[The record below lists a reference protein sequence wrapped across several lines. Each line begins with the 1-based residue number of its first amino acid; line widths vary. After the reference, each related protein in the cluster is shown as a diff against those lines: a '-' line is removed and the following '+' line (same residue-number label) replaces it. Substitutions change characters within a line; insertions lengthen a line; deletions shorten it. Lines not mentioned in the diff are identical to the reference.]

1 MPFRFENADYLYALL
16 LLPIFMLLFWLIQR
30 ARKNAFDKFG
40 NSTLLAQLMP
50 AYSKYKHVVKFVLL
64 LFGLSF
70 LIVGWANPQWGS
82 KKEKVKRKSVD
93 IFIALDISQSML
105 AEDIRP
111 NRMERARRFSQS
123 LVEKLKGDRLGII
136 LFAGNA
142 YMQMPLTTDYAAA
155 QLFLR
160 SANPNQAP
168 AQGTAISEAIDLA
181 EQSFEED
188 NKQHKAIIIISDGE
202 THDED
207 ALDRAKEAA
216 ENGLLIYSIGVGTP
230 SGGFIPTV
238 IGGRS
243 DYKRDK
249 TGNPVKTSLNE
260 AMMQDLSNAGGGF
273 YFNLAGNEVEE
284 VATALRNSVDKLE
297 KREFEARVFN
307 EYESYFQYFI
317 GLAILF
323 LIAEFLLSYRENK
336 WLAGKDLFGK

>member
-16 LLPIFMLLFWLIQR
+16 LLPLFMLLFWFIQK

-40 NSTLLAQLMP
+40 NSTLLSQLMP
-50 AYSKYKHVVKFVLL
+50 AYSKYKHTAKFVLL

-70 LIVGWANPQWGS
+70 LIVGWANPQWGT

-93 IFIALDISQSML
+93 IFIALDISQSMM

-111 NRMERARRFSQS
+111 NRMERARRFAQN

-142 YMQMPLTTDYAAA
+142 YLQMPLTTDYAAA

-160 SANPNQAP
+160 SANPSQAP

-181 EQSFEED
+181 EQSFKEE

-202 THDED
+202 THDQD

-243 DYKRDK
+243 DYKRDNK
-249 TGNPVKTSLNE
+249 GNPVKTSLNE
-260 AMMQDLSNAGGGF
+260 PMMKDLANAGGGF
-273 YFNLAGNEVEE
+273 YFNLAGNEVDE
-284 VATALRNSVDKLE
+284 VSTALRNSVDKLE

-317 GLAILF
+317 GIAILF

>member
-1 MPFRFENADYLYALL
+1 MPFRFENIDYLYALFL
-16 LLPIFMLLFWLIQR
+16 IPIFVVLFWLIQR
-30 ARKNAFDKFG
+30 ARKNAFAKFG
-40 NSTLLAQLMP
+40 NSTLLSQLMP
-50 AYSKYKHVVKFVLL
+50 TYSKYKHTAKFVLL
-64 LFGLSF
+64 LCGLTF

-93 IFIALDISQSML
+93 IFIALDISQSMM
-105 AEDIRP
+105 AEDILP
-111 NRMERARRFSQS
+111 NRMERARKFSQK
-123 LVEKLKGDRLGII
+123 LVDKLKGDRLGII

-160 SANPNQAP
+160 SANPSQAP

-202 THDED
+202 THDQD
-207 ALDRAKEAA
+207 ALDRAKTASD
-216 ENGLLIYSIGVGTP
+216 NGLLIYSVGVGTA
-230 SGGFIPTV
+230 SGGFIPTI

-249 TGNPVKTSLNE
+249 KGNPVKTSLNE
-260 AMMQDLSNAGGGF
+260 GMLQDLANEGSGF
-273 YFNLAGNEVEE
+273 YFNLAGSDVEE
-284 VATALRNSVDKLE
+284 VSAALRNSIDQME

-317 GLAILF
+317 AIAILF
-323 LIAEFLLSYRENK
+323 LIAEFLLSYRKNK
-336 WLAGKDLFGK
+336 WLGKKDLFGK

>member
-1 MPFRFENADYLYALL
+1 
-16 LLPIFMLLFWLIQR
+16 
-30 ARKNAFDKFG
+30 
-40 NSTLLAQLMP
+40 
-50 AYSKYKHVVKFVLL
+50 
-64 LFGLSF
+64 
-70 LIVGWANPQWGS
+70 
-82 KKEKVKRKSVD
+82 
-93 IFIALDISQSML
+93 
-105 AEDIRP
+105 
-111 NRMERARRFSQS
+111 
-123 LVEKLKGDRLGII
+123 LG
-136 LFAGNA
+136 
-142 YMQMPLTTDYAAA
+142 
-155 QLFLR
+155 
-160 SANPNQAP
+160 QAP
-168 AQGTAISEAIDLA
+168 SQGTAISEAIDLA
-181 EQSFEED
+181 EQSFEEE
-188 NKQHKAIIIISDGE
+188 NKQHKAVIIISDGE
-202 THDED
+202 THDQD

-260 AMMQDLSNAGGGF
+260 AMMKDLANAGSGA

-284 VATALRNSVDKLE
+284 VAIALRNSVDKLE

>member
-1 MPFRFENADYLYALL
+1 MV
-16 LLPIFMLLFWLIQR
+16 LFWLIQR
-30 ARKNAFDKFG
+30 ARKNAFAKFG
-40 NSTLLAQLMP
+40 NSTLLSQLMP
-50 AYSKYKHVVKFVLL
+50 AYSKYKHTAKFVLL
-64 LFGLSF
+64 LCGLAF

-93 IFIALDISQSML
+93 IFIALDISQSMM
-105 AEDIRP
+105 AEDIKP
-111 NRMERARRFSQS
+111 NRMERARKFSQK
-123 LVEKLKGDRLGII
+123 LVDKLKGDRLGII

-160 SANPNQAP
+160 SANPSQAP

-202 THDED
+202 THDQD
-207 ALDRAKEAA
+207 ALDRAKTAA
-216 ENGLLIYSIGVGTP
+216 ENGLLIYSVGVGTQA
-230 SGGFIPTV
+230 GGFIPTI

-243 DYKRDK
+243 DYKRDQ
-249 TGNPVKTSLNE
+249 TGNPVRTSLNE
-260 AMMQDLSNAGGGF
+260 GMMQDLADEGNGF
-273 YFNLAGNEVEE
+273 YFNLAGSDVEE
-284 VATALRNSVDKLE
+284 VSVALRNSIDQME

-317 GLAILF
+317 AIAILF
-323 LIAEFLLSYRENK
+323 LIAEFLLSYRKNK
-336 WLAGKDLFGK
+336 WLEGKDLFGK

>member
-1 MPFRFENADYLYALL
+1 MPFRFENTDYLYALL

-40 NSTLLAQLMP
+40 NSTLLSQLMP
-50 AYSKYKHVVKFVLL
+50 AYSKYKHMAKFVLL

-93 IFIALDISQSML
+93 IFIALDISQSMM

-181 EQSFEED
+181 EQSFEEE

-260 AMMQDLSNAGGGF
+260 AMMQDLANAGGGA
-273 YFNLAGNEVEE
+273 YFNLAGNEVDA
-284 VATALRNSVDKLE
+284 VATALRTSVDKLE

-317 GLAILF
+317 GMAILF
-323 LIAEFLLSYRENK
+323 LIAEFVLSYRENK

>member
-16 LLPIFMLLFWLIQR
+16 LLPIFILLFWFIQK
-30 ARKNAFDKFG
+30 ARKNAFAKFG
-40 NSTLLAQLMP
+40 NTTLLSQLMP
-50 AYSKYKHVVKFVLL
+50 TYSKYKHTAKFILL
-64 LFGLSF
+64 LLGLSF
-70 LIVGWANPQWGS
+70 LIVGWANPQWGT

-105 AEDIRP
+105 AEDIPP
-111 NRMERARRFSQS
+111 NRMERARRFSQN
-123 LVEKLKGDRLGII
+123 LVDKLKGDRLGII

-142 YMQMPLTTDYAAA
+142 YLQMPLTTDYAAA

-202 THDED
+202 THDQD
-207 ALDRAKEAA
+207 ALERAKTAA
-216 ENGLLIYSIGVGTP
+216 ENGLLIYSVGVGTP
-230 SGGFIPTV
+230 TGGFIPTV

-260 AMMQDLSNAGGGF
+260 AMMQDLSQAGGGF
-273 YFNLAGNEVEE
+273 YFNLAASNVDELSS
-284 VATALRNSVDKLE
+284 ALRNSIDKLE

-317 GLAILF
+317 AAAILF
-323 LIAEFLLSYRENK
+323 LIGEFLLSYRKNK
-336 WLAGKDLFGK
+336 WLDKKDLFGQ

>member
-16 LLPIFMLLFWLIQR
+16 LLPIFILLFWLIQK

-40 NSTLLAQLMP
+40 NSTLLSQLMP
-50 AYSKYKHVVKFVLL
+50 AYSKYKHTAKFVLL

-82 KKEKVKRKSVD
+82 KREKVKRKSVD
-93 IFIALDISQSML
+93 IFIALDISQSMM

-111 NRMERARRFSQS
+111 NRMERARRFAQN

-160 SANPNQAP
+160 SANPSQAP
-168 AQGTAISEAIDLA
+168 SQGTAISEAIDLA
-181 EQSFEED
+181 EQSFEEE
-188 NKQHKAIIIISDGE
+188 NKQHKAVIIISDGE
-202 THDED
+202 THDQD

-260 AMMQDLSNAGGGF
+260 AMMNDLANAGSGA

-284 VATALRNSVDKLE
+284 VSVALRNSVDKLE

-307 EYESYFQYFI
+307 EYESYFQYFL

>member
-1 MPFRFENADYLYALL
+1 MPFRFENIDYLYALL
-16 LLPIFMLLFWLIQR
+16 LIPIFIVLFWLIQR
-30 ARKNAFDKFG
+30 ARKNAFAKFG
-40 NSTLLAQLMP
+40 NSTLLSQLMP
-50 AYSKYKHVVKFVLL
+50 AYSKYKHTTKFILL
-64 LFGLSF
+64 LCGLAF

-93 IFIALDISQSML
+93 IFIALDISQSMM
-105 AEDIRP
+105 AEDIQP
-111 NRMERARRFSQS
+111 NRMERARKFSQK
-123 LVEKLKGDRLGII
+123 LVDKLKGDRLGII

-160 SANPNQAP
+160 SANPSQAP

-202 THDED
+202 THDQD
-207 ALDRAKEAA
+207 ALDRAKTAA
-216 ENGLLIYSIGVGTP
+216 DNGLLIYSVGVGTP
-230 SGGFIPTV
+230 SGGFIPTI

-243 DYKRDK
+243 DYKRDEK
-249 TGNPVKTSLNE
+249 GNPVRTSLNE
-260 AMMQDLSNAGGGF
+260 GMMQNLADEGNGF
-273 YFNLAGNEVEE
+273 YFNLAGSNVEE
-284 VATALRNSVDKLE
+284 VSVALRNSIDQME

-317 GLAILF
+317 AIAILF
-323 LIAEFLLSYRENK
+323 LIAEFLLSYRKNK
-336 WLAGKDLFGK
+336 WLGEKDLFGK

>member
-16 LLPIFMLLFWLIQR
+16 LLPIFMLLFWLIKR

-40 NSTLLAQLMP
+40 NSTLLSQLMP
-50 AYSKYKHVVKFVLL
+50 AYSKYKHMAKFVLL

-93 IFIALDISQSML
+93 IFIALDISQSMM

-181 EQSFEED
+181 EQSFEEE

-260 AMMQDLSNAGGGF
+260 AMMQDLANAGGGA
-273 YFNLAGNEVEE
+273 YFNLAGNEVDA
-284 VATALRNSVDKLE
+284 VATALRTSVDKLE

-317 GLAILF
+317 GIAILF
-323 LIAEFLLSYRENK
+323 LIAEFVLSYRENK

>member
-1 MPFRFENADYLYALL
+1 MPFRFENIDYLYALL
-16 LLPIFMLLFWLIQR
+16 LLPIFIVLFWLIQR
-30 ARKNAFDKFG
+30 ARKNAFAKFG
-40 NSTLLAQLMP
+40 NSTLLSQLMP
-50 AYSKYKHVVKFVLL
+50 AYSKYKHTAKFVLL

-70 LIVGWANPQWGS
+70 LIIGWANPQWGT

-93 IFIALDISQSML
+93 VFIALDISQSMM

-111 NRMERARRFSQS
+111 NRMERARRFAQN

-142 YMQMPLTTDYAAA
+142 YLQMPLTTDYAAA

-202 THDED
+202 THDQD

-216 ENGLLIYSIGVGTP
+216 ENGLLIYGIGVGTP

-260 AMMQDLSNAGGGF
+260 QMMKDLSDTGGGF
-273 YFNLAGNEVEE
+273 YFNLAGNEVDE
-284 VATALRNSVDKLE
+284 VSTALRNSVDQME

-317 GLAILF
+317 GIAILF
-323 LIAEFLLSYRENK
+323 LIAEFVLSYRKNK

>member
-1 MPFRFENADYLYALL
+1 MV
-16 LLPIFMLLFWLIQR
+16 LFWLIQR
-30 ARKNAFDKFG
+30 ARKNAFAKFG
-40 NSTLLAQLMP
+40 NSTLLSQLMP
-50 AYSKYKHVVKFVLL
+50 AYSKYKHTAKFVLL
-64 LFGLSF
+64 LCGLAF

-93 IFIALDISQSML
+93 IFIALDISQSMM
-105 AEDIRP
+105 AEDIKP
-111 NRMERARRFSQS
+111 NRMERARKFSQK
-123 LVEKLKGDRLGII
+123 LVDKLKGDRLGII

-160 SANPNQAP
+160 SANPSQAP

-202 THDED
+202 THDQD
-207 ALDRAKEAA
+207 ALDRAKTAA
-216 ENGLLIYSIGVGTP
+216 ENGLLIYSVGVGTQA
-230 SGGFIPTV
+230 GGFIPTI

-243 DYKRDK
+243 DYKRDQ
-249 TGNPVKTSLNE
+249 TGNPVRTSLNE
-260 AMMQDLSNAGGGF
+260 GMMQDLADEGNGF
-273 YFNLAGNEVEE
+273 YFNLAGSDVKEVS
-284 VATALRNSVDKLE
+284 VALRNSIDQME

-317 GLAILF
+317 AIAILF
-323 LIAEFLLSYRENK
+323 LIAEFLLSYRKNK
-336 WLAGKDLFGK
+336 WLEGKDLFGK

>member
-16 LLPIFMLLFWLIQR
+16 LLPLFILLFWLIQR
-30 ARKNAFDKFG
+30 ARKNAFAKFG
-40 NSTLLAQLMP
+40 NTTLLSQLMP
-50 AYSKYKHVVKFVLL
+50 AYSKYKHTTKFVLL
-64 LFGLSF
+64 LLGLSF
-70 LIVGWANPQWGS
+70 LIVGWANPQWGT
-82 KKEKVKRKSVD
+82 KKEKVNRKSVD
-93 IFIALDISQSML
+93 IFIALDISQSMM
-105 AEDIRP
+105 AEDIKP
-111 NRMERARRFSQS
+111 NRMERARRFAQN
-123 LVEKLKGDRLGII
+123 LVEQLKGDRLGII

-160 SANPNQAP
+160 SANPSQAP

-207 ALDRAKEAA
+207 ALARAETAA
-216 ENGLLIYSIGVGTP
+216 EEGLLIYSIGVGTP
-230 SGGFIPTV
+230 TGGFIPTV

-249 TGNPVKTSLNE
+249 TGNPVKTALNE
-260 AMMQDLSNAGGGF
+260 TMMQDLSQAGGGF
-273 YFNLAGNEVEE
+273 YFNLAASNVDELSS
-284 VATALRNSVDKLE
+284 ALRSSIDKME

-317 GLAILF
+317 AAAILF
-323 LIAEFLLSYRENK
+323 LIAEFLLSYRKNK
-336 WLAGKDLFGK
+336 WLGEKDLFGK

>member
-1 MPFRFENADYLYALL
+1 MPFRFENIDYLYALL
-16 LLPIFMLLFWLIQR
+16 LIPIFMVLFWLIQQ
-30 ARKNAFDKFG
+30 ARKNAFAKFG
-40 NSTLLAQLMP
+40 NSTLLSQLMP
-50 AYSKYKHVVKFVLL
+50 AYSKYKHTAKFVLL
-64 LFGLSF
+64 LCGLAF

-93 IFIALDISQSML
+93 IFIALDISQSMM
-105 AEDIRP
+105 AEDIPP
-111 NRMERARRFSQS
+111 NRMERARKFSQK
-123 LVEKLKGDRLGII
+123 LVDKLKGDRLGII

-160 SANPNQAP
+160 SANPSQAP

-202 THDED
+202 THDQD
-207 ALDRAKEAA
+207 ALDRAKTAA
-216 ENGLLIYSIGVGTP
+216 ENGLLIYSVGVGTQ
-230 SGGFIPTV
+230 SGGFIPTI

-249 TGNPVKTSLNE
+249 TGNPVRTSLNE
-260 AMMQDLSNAGGGF
+260 VMMQDLADEGNGF
-273 YFNLAGNEVEE
+273 YFNLSGSDVEE
-284 VATALRNSVDKLE
+284 VSVALRNSIDQME

-317 GLAILF
+317 AIAILF
-323 LIAEFLLSYRENK
+323 LITEFLLSYRKNK
-336 WLAGKDLFGK
+336 WLGEKDLFGK

>member
-1 MPFRFENADYLYALL
+1 MPFRFENIDYLYALL
-16 LLPIFMLLFWLIQR
+16 LIPIFILLFWLIQR
-30 ARKNAFDKFG
+30 ARKNAFAKFG
-40 NSTLLAQLMP
+40 NTTLLSQLMP
-50 AYSKYKHVVKFVLL
+50 AYSKYKHTAKFVLL
-64 LFGLSF
+64 LSGLAF

-93 IFIALDISQSML
+93 IFIALDISQSMM
-105 AEDIRP
+105 AEDISP
-111 NRMERARRFSQS
+111 NRMEKARKFSQK
-123 LVEKLKGDRLGII
+123 LVEKLKGDRIGII

-168 AQGTAISEAIDLA
+168 SQGTAISEAIDLA

-188 NKQHKAIIIISDGE
+188 NKQHKAIIIVSDGE
-202 THDED
+202 THDQD
-207 ALDRAKEAA
+207 ALDRATTASN
-216 ENGLLIYSIGVGTP
+216 NGLLIYSVGVGTA
-230 SGGFIPTV
+230 SGEFIPTI

-243 DYKRDK
+243 DYKRDQQ
-249 TGNPVKTSLNE
+249 GNPVRTSLNE
-260 AMMQDLSNAGGGF
+260 TMMRDLANEGNGY
-273 YFNLAGNEVEE
+273 YFNLAGSDVEE
-284 VATALRNSVDKLE
+284 ISTSLRNSIDQME

-317 GLAILF
+317 AIAILF
-323 LIAEFLLSYRENK
+323 LIVEFLLSYRKNK

>member
-1 MPFRFENADYLYALL
+1 MV
-16 LLPIFMLLFWLIQR
+16 LFWLIQR
-30 ARKNAFDKFG
+30 ARKNAFAKFG
-40 NSTLLAQLMP
+40 NSSLLSQLMP
-50 AYSKYKHVVKFVLL
+50 AYSKYKHTAKFVLL
-64 LFGLSF
+64 LCGLAF

-93 IFIALDISQSML
+93 IFIALDISQSMM
-105 AEDIRP
+105 AEDLPP
-111 NRMERARRFSQS
+111 NRMERARKFSQK
-123 LVEKLKGDRLGII
+123 LVDKLKGDRLGII

-160 SANPNQAP
+160 SANPSQAP

-202 THDED
+202 THDQD
-207 ALDRAKEAA
+207 ALDRAKTASD
-216 ENGLLIYSIGVGTP
+216 NGLLIYSVGVGTAA
-230 SGGFIPTV
+230 GGFIPTI

-249 TGNPVKTSLNE
+249 TGNPVRTSLNE
-260 AMMQDLSNAGGGF
+260 GMLQDLADEGSGF
-273 YFNLAGNEVEE
+273 YFNLAGSDVEE
-284 VATALRNSVDKLE
+284 VSVALRNSIDQME

-307 EYESYFQYFI
+307 LS
-317 GLAILF
+317 
-323 LIAEFLLSYRENK
+323 LIHI
-336 WLAGKDLFGK
+336 

>member
-16 LLPIFMLLFWLIQR
+16 LLPIFILLFWLIQR
-30 ARKNAFDKFG
+30 ARKNAFAKFG
-40 NSTLLAQLMP
+40 NTTLLSQLMP
-50 AYSKYKHVVKFVLL
+50 AYSKYKHTAKFILL
-64 LFGLSF
+64 LVGLSF
-70 LIVGWANPQWGS
+70 LIVGWANPQWGT

-93 IFIALDISQSML
+93 IFIALDISQSMM

-111 NRMERARRFSQS
+111 NRMERARRFAQN
-123 LVEKLKGDRLGII
+123 LVEQLKGDRLGII

-202 THDED
+202 THDQD
-207 ALDRAKEAA
+207 ALERAKTAA
-216 ENGLLIYSIGVGTP
+216 EEGLLIYSVGVGTP
-230 SGGFIPTV
+230 TGGFIPTV

-249 TGNPVKTSLNE
+249 TGNPVKTALNE
-260 AMMQDLSNAGGGF
+260 AMMQDLSQAGGGF
-273 YFNLAGNEVEE
+273 YFNLAASNVDELSR
-284 VATALRNSVDKLE
+284 ALRNSIDKME

-317 GLAILF
+317 AVAILF
-323 LIAEFLLSYRENK
+323 LIAEFLLSFRKNK
-336 WLAGKDLFGK
+336 WLGEKDLFGK

>member
-1 MPFRFENADYLYALL
+1 MPFRFENIDYLYALL

-50 AYSKYKHVVKFVLL
+50 AYSKYKHTTKFALL
-64 LFGLSF
+64 LVGLSF
-70 LIVGWANPQWGS
+70 LIVGWANPQWGT

-93 IFIALDISQSML
+93 VFIALDISQSMM

-111 NRMERARRFSQS
+111 NRMERARRFAQN
-123 LVEKLKGDRLGII
+123 LVEKLRGDRLGII

-142 YMQMPLTTDYAAA
+142 YLQMPLTTDYAAA

-168 AQGTAISEAIDLA
+168 AQGTAISEA
-181 EQSFEED
+181 
-188 NKQHKAIIIISDGE
+188 
-202 THDED
+202 
-207 ALDRAKEAA
+207 A

-230 SGGFIPTV
+230 AGGFIPTV

-260 AMMQDLSNAGGGF
+260 PMMKDLSNAGGGF
-273 YFNLAGNEVEE
+273 YFNLAGNEVDE
-284 VATALRNSVDKLE
+284 VSTALRNSVDKME

-317 GLAILF
+317 GIAILF
-323 LIAEFLLSYRENK
+323 LIAEFLLSYRKNK

>member
-1 MPFRFENADYLYALL
+1 MPFRFENIDYLYALL
-16 LLPIFMLLFWLIQR
+16 LIPIFIVLFWLIQR
-30 ARKNAFDKFG
+30 ARKNAFAKFG
-40 NSTLLAQLMP
+40 NSTLLSQLMP
-50 AYSKYKHVVKFVLL
+50 AYSKYKHTTKFILL
-64 LFGLSF
+64 LCGLAF

-93 IFIALDISQSML
+93 IFIALDISQSMM
-105 AEDIRP
+105 AEDIQP
-111 NRMERARRFSQS
+111 NRMERARKFSQK
-123 LVEKLKGDRLGII
+123 LVDKLKGDRLGII

-160 SANPNQAP
+160 SANPSQAP

-202 THDED
+202 THDQD
-207 ALDRAKEAA
+207 ALDRAKTAA
-216 ENGLLIYSIGVGTP
+216 DNGLLIYSVGVGTP
-230 SGGFIPTV
+230 SGGFIPTI

-243 DYKRDK
+243 DYKRDEK
-249 TGNPVKTSLNE
+249 GNPVRTSLNE
-260 AMMQDLSNAGGGF
+260 GMMQNLADEGNGF
-273 YFNLAGNEVEE
+273 YFNLAGSNVEE
-284 VATALRNSVDKLE
+284 VSVALRSSIDQME

-317 GLAILF
+317 AIAILF
-323 LIAEFLLSYRENK
+323 LIAEFLLSYRKNK
-336 WLAGKDLFGK
+336 WLGEKDLFGK